1 MAHCI
6 YKNTIFLSKIW
17 YQIIFGDGY
26 FLEVKVYYVL
36 NEDCLCSVS
45 LPFGA
50 VGLSV
55 CHFLATYSTDFLV
68 NNEPKLMTF

>member
-6 YKNTIFLSKIW
+6 YQNTTFLSKIW

-26 FLEVKVYYVL
+26 FLEVMVYHVL

-55 CHFLATYSTDFLV
+55 V
-68 NNEPKLMTF
+68 V